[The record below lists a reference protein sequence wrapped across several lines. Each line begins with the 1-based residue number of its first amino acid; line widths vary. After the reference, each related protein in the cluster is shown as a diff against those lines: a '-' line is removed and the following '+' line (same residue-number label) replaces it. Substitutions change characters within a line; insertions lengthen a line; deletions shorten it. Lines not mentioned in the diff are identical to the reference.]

1 MAQNNKRKKQQVS
14 INRNELNNIS
24 LTPRQIEFFKTIQN
38 NTITF
43 VQGPAGSSKTF
54 TACYAALRAIA
65 EKKVKKIVLVKPIQ
79 ESGGEKLGALPGEL
93 AEKINPYLDSFRHNF
108 EKIIGKQAF
117 EFMADVGEIEFKPL
131 AYMRGN
137 TFDDTFI
144 FADESQNM
152 DYKALMMIITR
163 LGRDSKLVLGGDVSQ
178 YDIKKNNVALPTFI
192 EMVGDIDGVGEFEF
206 TKEDIVRNK
215 ILVEIA
221 DRYDKWRIEK
231 NL

>member
-1 MAQNNKRKKQQVS
+1 MAQNGNKKKQSS

-24 LTPRQIEFFKTIQN
+24 LTPRQVEFFKTIQN

-54 TACYAALRAIA
+54 TSCYAALRAIA
-65 EKKVKKIVLVKPIQ
+65 EKKVRKIVLVKPIQ
-79 ESGGEKLGALPGEL
+79 ESGGEKLGSLPGEL

-108 EKIIGKQAF
+108 EKIIGRQAF
-117 EFMADVGEIEFKPL
+117 QFMADVGEIEFKPL

-137 TFDDTFI
+137 TFDESFI
-144 FADESQNM
+144 FADEAQNM

-163 LGRDSKLVLGGDVSQ
+163 LGRDSKLVLSGDVSQ
-178 YDIKKNNVALPTFI
+178 YDIKKNSVAMPTFI
-192 EMVGDIDGVGEFEF
+192 EMVNDVEGVGQFSF
-206 TKEDIVRNK
+206 TKDDIVRNK